1 MWAILFLP
9 LLAALPVTLPAQE
22 SETALANPFTSDADV
37 AAGEKTFLSQCA
49 SCHGRDGRG
58 GGGGPDLTTGRY
70 KRTSTDEGIFQ
81 IINKGIPGTTMPG
94 FMLNAGPVW
103 KVVAYLRSLNLSRSH
118 QGVPGD
124 AALGQALYAKFRCA
138 GCHESTAPDLKLVAG
153 NRSAGELKSSILDP
167 SAEVPSAY
175 WRVKLTLR
183 SGQTLSGA
191 RLNEDTFTM
200 QLRTR
205 EGLRSL
211 AKTDIARAE
220 IDRSSPMPSFK
231 GKLTDAELGDLL
243 AYVSRGAK

>member
-1 MWAILFLP
+1 MWAIIFLMLFST
-9 LLAALPVTLPAQE
+9 LPVTLRAQE
-22 SETALANPFTSDADV
+22 SEAALANPFTSDADV
-37 AAGEKTFLSQCA
+37 AGGEKTFLSQCA

-118 QGVPGD
+118 QAVPGD
-124 AALGQALYAKFRCA
+124 AALGQTLYVKNGCA
-138 GCHESTAPDLKLVAG
+138 GCHDSTAPDLKAVAG
-153 NRSAGELKSSILDP
+153 NRSASELKSSILDP
-167 SAEVPSAY
+167 SADVPSAY
-175 WRVKLTLR
+175 WRAKVTLR
-183 SGQTLSGA
+183 SGQTVTGA

-205 EGLRSL
+205 DGLRSL
-211 AKTDIARAE
+211 AKSDIAAAE

-231 GKLTDAELGDLL
+231 GKLTDAELDGLL
-243 AYVSRGAK
+243 AYVSRGPQ